1 MQRPDGKH
9 DLAFVRDGTK
19 SGLNFERFFGWQ
31 IVKKRK
37 NVQKSEEMREK
48 SFQKT
53 VLDRTT
59 PKVGPN
65 PVSRRENGALRLF
78 LGVRFGGL
86 NETKN
91 VKKKTPE
98 KESHV
103 ATQF

>member
-1 MQRPDGKH
+1 MQRPDGNH

-31 IVKKRK
+31 MVKKRTK
-37 NVQKSEEMREK
+37 KVQKSEEMREK

-65 PVSRRENGALRLF
+65 PVSRSENGALRLF
-78 LGVRFGGL
+78 WGVRFGGL

-91 VKKKTPE
+91 VKKRHPK
-98 KESHV
+98 KSHM
-103 ATQF
+103 

>member
-1 MQRPDGKH
+1 MQRPDGNH

-19 SGLNFERFFGWQ
+19 SGPNFERFFGWQ
-31 IVKKRK
+31 MVKKIQKYRK
-37 NVQKSEEMREK
+37 VRKSGEK

-65 PVSRRENGALRLF
+65 PVSRSENGALRLF

-91 VKKKTPE
+91 VKKRHPK
-98 KESHV
+98 KSHM
-103 ATQF
+103 